1 MSNDPSANMHRERNY
16 TGVKDAQRERPPGE
30 GHVTDAGN
38 LKAEPTNWN
47 PQIVDAGG
55 YVDPMYHQPRITS
68 TMVQDP
74 ISAIK
79 EQIFLSPLHDSGAQI
94 KAQVHVPAPRPPA
107 FDSQGNQI
115 DPWQNM
121 SQDKPTMNVVN
132 PGGLAPHGAHAVGAP
147 PQATIPTR
155 TKNATVAPVPDSTN
169 TAPRMASPTVASR
182 MEAAAPK
189 PTYEMNW
196 LGVDKA
202 KEPNKSVAFKTDI
215 GMHAAYYHEVIVTDR
230 VIILMYDMR
239 YRGTLF
245 IPTAPDRGAA
255 IQLTISYAGKE
266 YLTHNIGGIFETGC
280 LTCLM
285 LLRSPSEYENE
296 EATTVADPFGGQ
308 AAALIE
314 LEDQ

>member
-1 MSNDPSANMHRERNY
+1 MSNDPSAQMHRERNY
-16 TGVKDAQRERPPGE
+16 TGVKDAQREKPPGE
-30 GHVTDAGN
+30 GNVTDVGN
-38 LKAEPTNWN
+38 LKAEPTTWN
-47 PQIVDAGG
+47 PQVVDAGG

-79 EQIFLSPLHDSGAQI
+79 EQIFLSPLHDGGAQI
-94 KAQVHVPAPRPPA
+94 KAQVQVPPPRPPA
-107 FDSQGNQI
+107 YDEQGNQI
-115 DPWQNM
+115 NPWDNL
-121 SQDKPTMNVVN
+121 SKDRPTMQVVN

-147 PQATIPTR
+147 PQATVPTR
-155 TKNATVAPVPDSTN
+155 TKNATIAPVPTSEN
-169 TAPRMASPTVASR
+169 TRMSSPSVASR

-189 PTYEMNW
+189 PTYDLPW

-230 VIILMYDMR
+230 IIILAYDTR

-245 IPTAPDRGAA
+245 IPTAPARG
-255 IQLTISYAGKE
+255 QTTELTISYAGRE
-266 YLTHNIGGIFETGC
+266 YLTYNIGGIFETGC

-296 EATTVADPFGGQ
+296 EATTMSDPFSGQ
-308 AAALIE
+308 AAALIDSE
-314 LEDQ
+314 ED